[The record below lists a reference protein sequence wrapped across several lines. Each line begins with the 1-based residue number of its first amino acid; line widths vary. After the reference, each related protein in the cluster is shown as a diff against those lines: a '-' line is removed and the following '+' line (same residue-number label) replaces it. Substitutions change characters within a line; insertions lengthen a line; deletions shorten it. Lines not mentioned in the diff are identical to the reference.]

1 MIVTEKPD
9 MPHIRFH
16 TSAVVIS
23 GIFMQLASVA
33 FAQTQSVKTRIPDV
47 SGVWSTP
54 GFKHREGE
62 RIPDTPVI
70 GLTRFNRKD
79 YPFKPGGEKLY
90 NRQFSEK
97 PDPRTDDPQLLCLP
111 WGFPHQ
117 TFLSNVQHFFQPEG
131 YLVIFYEDMHYT
143 RVIPMDGRK
152 HSTGLAPSYYGNSV
166 GRYVGDTAV
175 IDTIGLKPWGLDDG
189 GRVADGNHMFTSA
202 AHFIERYRRTGL
214 TTMSYT
220 LTIDDPN
227 IFTKPFTCGAKD
239 SHCFVEGNPGREEWI
254 MRLHPEWEVIEQYC
268 EENNKD
274 TGLLIFLENR

>member
-1 MIVTEKPD
+1 MRYRWFPARTMLIVVTAIVGAP
-9 MPHIRFH
+9 
-16 TSAVVIS
+16 
-23 GIFMQLASVA
+23 A
-33 FAQTQSVKTRIPDV
+33 FAQSRETKAKVSDI

-54 GFKHREGE
+54 GFKHREGDK
-62 RIPDTPVI
+62 IPDTPVI

-90 NRQFSEK
+90 NRKFSEK

-117 TFLSNVQHFFQPEG
+117 TFLSNVQHFFQPDG

-152 HSTGLAPSYYGNSV
+152 HPAGLAPSYYGNSV
-166 GRYVGDTAV
+166 GRYEGDTAV
-175 IDTIGLKPWGLDDG
+175 VDTVGLKAWGLDDG
-189 GRVADGNHMFTSA
+189 GRLPDGNHMFTEA
-202 AHFIERYRRTGL
+202 AHFIEQYRRTGPA
-214 TTMSYT
+214 TMSYT

-227 IFTKPFTCGAKD
+227 IFSKPFTCGAKD
-239 SHCFVEGNPGREEWI
+239 SRCFVDGNPGPEEWI
-254 MRLHPEWEVIEQYC
+254 MRLHPEWEIIEQYC

-274 TGLLIFLENR
+274 PGLLQFLDGKK

>member
-1 MIVTEKPD
+1 MQN
-9 MPHIRFH
+9 F
-16 TSAVVIS
+16 TSIALL
-23 GIFMQLASVA
+23 GSVLCQIPAIA
-33 FAQTQSVKTRIPDV
+33 FAQAKV

-62 RIPDTPVI
+62 KIPDTPVI

-79 YPFKPGGEKLY
+79 YPFKPGGERLY
-90 NRQFSEK
+90 TRQFSEK
-97 PDPRTDDPQLLCLP
+97 PDPKTDDPQLLCLP

-152 HSTGLAPSYYGNSV
+152 HPEGLAPSYYGNSV
-166 GRYVGDTAV
+166 GRYEGDTAV
-175 IDTIGLKPWGLDDG
+175 VDTAGLKPWGLDDG
-189 GRVADGNHMFTSA
+189 GRVPDGNHMFTDA
-202 AHFIERYRRTGL
+202 AHFVERYRRTGP

-220 LTIDDPN
+220 LTIDDPK
-227 IFTKPFTCGAKD
+227 IFAKPFTCGAKD
-239 SHCFVEGNPGREEWI
+239 SHCFVDRNPGPEEWT
-254 MRLHPEWEVIEQYC
+254 MRLHPEWEIIEQYC

-274 TGLLIFLENR
+274 PGLLQFLEKK

>member
-1 MIVTEKPD
+1 MQFNLMLGLVSLIVGNVFWSLIP
-9 MPHIRFH
+9 
-16 TSAVVIS
+16 TSA
-23 GIFMQLASVA
+23 L
-33 FAQTQSVKTRIPDV
+33 AQTQPAKNSVPDI

-54 GFKHREGE
+54 GFRHREAE
-62 RIPDTPVI
+62 KIPDTPVI

-79 YPFKPGGEKLY
+79 YPFQPGGEPLY
-90 NRQFSEK
+90 NRHFSEK

-152 HSTGLAPSYYGNSV
+152 HPDLPPSYYGNSV
-166 GRYVGDTAV
+166 GKYEGDTAV

-189 GRVADGNHMFTSA
+189 GQVPDGNHMFTDA
-202 AHFIERYRRTGL
+202 AHFIERYRRTGP

-220 LTIDDPN
+220 LTLDDRK
-227 IFTKPFTCGAKD
+227 IFAKPFTCGAKD
-239 SHCFVEGNPGREEWI
+239 SHCFVDGNPGPEEWI

-274 TGLLIFLENR
+274 PGLLQFLEKK